1 MLDRM
6 FSGNVPFDRNEQDLL
21 FIHRDKLYGFTNME
35 FYLEKDAEWT
45 LTANH
50 IAVQSKEA

>member
-6 FSGNVPFDRNEQDLL
+6 FSGNVLFDRNEQDLL
-21 FIHRDKLYGFTNME
+21 FIHRDKLYGFTHMKI
-35 FYLEKDAEWT
+35 YLEKAAEWT

-50 IAVQSKEA
+50 TAVESKEA